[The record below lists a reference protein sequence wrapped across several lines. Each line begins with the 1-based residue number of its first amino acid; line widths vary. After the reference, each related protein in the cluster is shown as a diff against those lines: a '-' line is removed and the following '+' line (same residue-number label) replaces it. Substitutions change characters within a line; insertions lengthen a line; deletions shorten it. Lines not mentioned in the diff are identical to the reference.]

1 MLNRPIQLLT
11 RLATGKNILI
21 CLGLFIAFN
30 AVIFPL
36 AGARIQALSGGV
48 GPLDLQFSYTPE
60 TAYEMLAAYG
70 EGRTFYVLIEMTADV
85 VYPVAYSLLFGLLI
99 TYLFQ
104 RGFPG
109 NAALQRLALLP
120 FGAMLADYLE
130 NAGIVTLLLS
140 YPSQLTALAQA
151 TSFFTT
157 AKWTL
162 VGATLALAVV
172 GLAGWAV
179 RKVTSKP

>member
-1 MLNRPIQLLT
+1 MIEKLLNFLA
-11 RLATGKNILI
+11 RLATGRNILI

-30 AVIFPL
+30 AIIFPM
-36 AGARIQALSGGV
+36 AGSRIQALSGGV

-60 TAYEMLAAYG
+60 TAYEMLTAYG
-70 EGRTFYVLIEMTADV
+70 EGRMFYALIQVTADV
-85 VYPVAYSLLFGLLI
+85 VYPVVYTLLFSLLL

-130 NAGIVTLLLS
+130 NIGIVTLLLS
-140 YPSQLTALAQA
+140 YPAQLPAVAQA
-151 TSFFTT
+151 ASLFTT
-157 AKWTL
+157 LKWL
-162 VGATLALAVV
+162 SVGAVLALVVV
-172 GLAGWAV
+172 GLAALALKRLY
-179 RKVTSKP
+179 RK